1 MMRISGSFGDQPSLV
16 GKYLRLRSCNSPI
29 TIFSVIWGAWPSAGG
44 PSYAILVCQRRL
56 AQPIFS
62 IPKLKGWERSNL
74 IDLPVAGLLKG
85 CNILK
90 LHFERIFSF
99 FGVLQAATGIIAPMT
114 SFPHPGEN
122 SASQYAET
130 CGYSYGWFPSLQ
142 TASNFSVEGF
152 SEAPCDPFLRKTG
165 LHFLLMM
172 PDFALTCVSCNSR
185 VKHTHTQ
192 LISDSYVILE

>member
-1 MMRISGSFGDQPSLV
+1 MRISGSFGDQPSLV

-74 IDLPVAGLLKG
+74 IELPVAGLLKG

-185 VKHTHTQ
+185 VKHT
-192 LISDSYVILE
+192 